1 MQQDILDTNS
11 TPSNNNNNYIP
22 GVLPNATAV
31 LVLGICSIA
40 GCFLYAVPGL
50 VCGIIALFLF
60 KKDKAIYLSDPER
73 YENSFKTSK
82 AGQICGIIGLSLSAL
97 GIISI
102 IIYFAFVFTM
112 ISNMQHY

>member
-11 TPSNNNNNYIP
+11 NTPNNNNNYIP

-40 GCFLYAVPGL
+40 GCFLYAIPGL

-60 KKDKAIYLSDPER
+60 KKDKTVYLSDPER

-97 GIISI
+97 GIIFI
-102 IIYFAFVFTM
+102 IIYFVALFSALSQFPR
-112 ISNMQHY
+112 